1 MADRRVKV
9 VFEAEISKY
18 KQGMADAA
26 KETEKLAKSA
36 DEAGDSTKQRMA
48 DIEKVAAADQ
58 RAAKAAGLLYNA
70 QGQLADSN
78 GKVLNSAQAAAHN
91 LDAFSEAAY
100 LAGAESEAAAA
111 KSEAAAAKTAAAW
124 DSVAA
129 PLMMAGAGAV
139 AAVGATVKA
148 AADFDK
154 GMSGVQA
161 ATHATSADMAQLR
174 DAAVRAGADTAYSAT
189 EAAGA
194 ITELSKAGVSTTDI
208 LNGGLN
214 GALSLA
220 AAGQI
225 DVATAA
231 EYAASAMTQFQLSG
245 KDIPHIADLLAAG
258 AGKAQGSV
266 NDMGLALSYA
276 GVPAKAMGASIE
288 ETTGAIALFAS
299 NGIIGEKAGTA
310 LRSMFVSMA
319 NPTSKTAKLMDELGI
334 SFEDGNGKFIGLA
347 ASAQVL
353 QDALAGETEMARNA
367 ALAQIFGNEAL
378 GAAQALYAGGAA
390 KVKEWTDAVNDSGYA
405 AETASI
411 MQDNLAGDLEK
422 LGGAFDTVF
431 IQAGGTGNDVLR
443 EFVQIAESAVDT
455 IGRIPAPILGVGT
468 LIAGVA
474 GGASL
479 LAGGFITAIPKI
491 KETKDALE
499 VLAPA
504 GTRAGKG
511 IRATGTALTSITAVG
526 AGLLLGKATIEAI
539 NEAVRSGK
547 PDVQEYFNLI
557 STGGDLRDALN
568 LGESDGWSG
577 SIFKDSGEQAKKYFD
592 TVTVEAGNAKRALE
606 MLNNTDGLTGIT
618 GWFSKNLS
626 MGDVRGATEDAL
638 QLQEAMKGI
647 AQALEMGDADAGID
661 SLKSL
666 ATQLEFTDAEVATL
680 INSVPELKSALTSLA
695 TENGI
700 QIDPNNELGLVDL
713 ALGRIATTS
722 PGAASGVQ
730 ETADALAE
738 AGVSAS
744 GAVESMS
751 DFLDL
756 LFQTGMITMNSRD
769 AAAAYEEQLD
779 SVQEAAEEI
788 AKGKLGKALNKAKD
802 DFDLSTEAGRL
813 ANEEFQALAKGGM
826 DEVRAMSEE
835 GLGQDQLQEKLSTTY
850 KDLVKSGE
858 AFGLSKSAAK
868 DLAREVLGVPDG
880 VSVESWMSEVA
891 KATAEE
897 TTKSIAE
904 IPGYTEVTVAVTED
918 GTTGEVQSK
927 INGVTG
933 KTEYVFVTEDGTT
946 QVVQEA
952 IVSIDG
958 VTRKVYVTDDGTVV
972 GTQED
977 INGIKGKNA
986 TVTVTAEGV
995 STVEQQLTS
1004 LARPRAATLTVS
1016 ERFVPGT
1023 KSPGSSVAEAFGHKK
1038 AGGRLPKH
1046 ADGGRLPRTG
1056 LGTDKI
1062 LGIASD
1068 GTPLSWVDDLEWV
1081 INRKSSDKHNELLGM
1096 INRDDP
1102 RVDMMKQLVGLKSG
1116 GRVGW
1121 SQGQDRNLSSAAKN
1135 ATAERKQAEREL
1147 KAADKAED
1155 RAQNAYSKV
1164 GSKKSDKARKDAAKR
1179 ALDAAKREAKAAKQD
1194 VDRLKKAEDA
1204 AKDALAD
1211 SKARTGRLSDLTFD
1225 LRRDLKRGDI
1235 TEAFTS
1241 GSGMSVVDRLFEQS
1255 NNKDLSKRQ
1264 RSNLRSTAYGMESQL
1279 LKLEKQSEKL
1289 ETQLDKATAA
1299 RDRLLEASKSVAS
1312 GLRGEYSLGGVLSN
1326 LLSGEQKGP
1335 LEASS
1340 FVKSAQGKAA
1350 QFKRFGKMLER
1361 LRKKGYNEA
1370 IIREIADLGTVEG
1383 TQVGNALLSA
1393 SGNERQQLNEAY
1405 KSMDY
1410 WSGQAGKEV
1419 TKSMRQGGIDSAEGV
1434 IDGLESKKKDVEDA
1448 FYKLG
1453 KSAEKA
1459 FRRSLDMHSPS
1470 RTLAVSG
1477 RDALDGILVGHD
1489 DRRQAVIDAYAGLGH
1504 DVAAAYQPNLALAV
1518 PPSHEVA
1525 RYAQAQAAQASV
1537 SPEAI
1542 AQAVRAGMAGW
1553 QPMVNIGGKQFYG
1566 TMQQVNQQYGA
1577 RR

>member
-9 VFEAEISKY
+9 VFEAEVSKY

-36 DEAGDSTKQRMA
+36 DEAGDSAKRRMA

-91 LDAFSEAAY
+91 LEAFSEAAY

-124 DSVAA
+124 ETVAS
-129 PLMMAGAGAV
+129 PLMIAGTGAL

-154 GMSGVQA
+154 GMSGVAA
-161 ATHATSADMAQLR
+161 ATHESSANMALLR
-174 DAAVRAGADTAYSAT
+174 EAAVRAGADTAYSAT

-194 ITELSKAGVSTTDI
+194 ITELSKAGVSTSDI

-319 NPTSKTAKLMDELGI
+319 NPTSKTAKLMDDLGI

-390 KVKEWTDAVNDSGYA
+390 KVQEWTDAVNDSGYA

-511 IRATGTALTSITAVG
+511 IRATGTALTGITAVG

-539 NEAVRSGK
+539 NEAARSGK

-557 STGGDLRDALN
+557 STGGDIRNALN

-606 MLNNTDGLTGIT
+606 MLDNTDGLTGIT

-647 AQALEMGDADAGID
+647 AQALEMGDATAGID
-661 SLKSL
+661 SLKNL

-680 INSVPELKSALTSLA
+680 INSVPELKSALTALA

-730 ETADALAE
+730 ETADALAD

-788 AKGKLGKALNKAKD
+788 AEGKLGKALNKAKD

-813 ANEEFQALAKGGM
+813 ANQEFQALAKGGM

-858 AFGLSKSAAK
+858 AFGLSKSAAQ

-880 VSVESWMSEVA
+880 VSIESWMSEVA
-891 KATAEE
+891 KTTAEE

-933 KTEYVFVTEDGTT
+933 KTEFVFVTEDGTT

-958 VTRKVYVTDDGTVV
+958 VTRKVWVTDDGTVV
-972 GTQED
+972 GTQAD

-986 TVTVTAEGV
+986 TVTVGASGID
-995 STVEQQLTS
+995 TVERQLNWV
-1004 LARPRAATLTVS
+1004 ARPRASSISIKQSITKEITS
-1016 ERFVPGT
+1016 IDNGT
-1023 KSPGSSVAEAFGHKK
+1023 ITGQFGKKK
-1038 AGGRLPKH
+1038 AGGRLPRH

-1081 INRKSSDKHNELLGM
+1081 INRRSSDKHDELLGM

-1116 GRVGW
+1116 GRVG
-1121 SQGQDRNLSSAAKN
+1121 AAEKRVKQAQKAYDSIDGKKAN
-1135 ATAERKQAEREL
+1135 KARKQA
-1147 KAADKAED
+1147 A
-1155 RAQNAYSKV
+1155 
-1164 GSKKSDKARKDAAKR
+1164 KDQ
-1179 ALDAAKREAKAAKQD
+1179 LDAAKAELKTAQAEKKKADEAAKEASEKAS
-1194 VDRLKKAEDA
+1194 RLGELRFE
-1204 AKDALAD
+1204 LA
-1211 SKARTGRLSDLTFD
+1211 
-1225 LRRDLKRGDI
+1225 RDLKRGDI
-1235 TEAFTS
+1235 TDAFTS
-1241 GSGMSVVDRLFEQS
+1241 GSGMSVVDRLFDQS
-1255 NNKDLSKRQ
+1255 KNKDLSKKQ
-1264 RSNLRSTAYGMESQL
+1264 RSRLRSLAYKTESEL
-1279 LKLEKQSEKL
+1279 LKLEKQSDKLATSLEKAKDKRDEL
-1289 ETQLDKATAA
+1289 LAAKDSAASSVRGGFSLQDSLDEVT
-1299 RDRLLEASKSVAS
+1299 
-1312 GLRGEYSLGGVLSN
+1312 
-1326 LLSGEQKGP
+1326 
-1335 LEASS
+1335 ASS
-1340 FVKSAQGKAA
+1340 FKKPNAKSLLTSVQARAGQMKDFGGKIE
-1350 QFKRFGKMLER
+1350 K
-1361 LRKKGYNEA
+1361 LRKKGYSAA
-1370 IIREIADLGTVEG
+1370 IIEEVVSYGIDGGTELADI
-1383 TQVGNALLSA
+1383 LLSA
-1393 SGNERQQLNEAY
+1393 TTTEKNAFNSAY
-1405 KSMDY
+1405 KSMDKY
-1410 WSGQAGKEV
+1410 AADAGESL
-1419 TKSMRQGGIDSAEGV
+1419 TKAMHKGGVDSAEGV
-1434 IDGLESKKKDVEDA
+1434 VAGLESKKKKVEGA
-1448 FYKLG
+1448 FYQLG
-1453 KSAEKA
+1453 KDAEKA
-1459 FRRSLDMHSPS
+1459 FRSSLDMHSPS
-1470 RTLAVSG
+1470 RTLAGSG
-1477 RDALDGILVGHD
+1477 RDAVDGILVGHD
-1489 DRRQAVIDAYAGLGH
+1489 ERRQAVIDAFASTGDDIAL
-1504 DVAAAYQPNLALAV
+1504 AFQPNLTSAV
-1518 PPSHEVA
+1518 PATVGAA
-1525 RYAQAQAAQASV
+1525 RYAQTAGPNTVEHHYHIDAKPGLAHQYAQDIANQASTRV
-1537 SPEAI
+1537 GDHLA
-1542 AQAVRAGMAGW
+1542 
-1553 QPMVNIGGKQFYG
+1553 
-1566 TMQQVNQQYGA
+1566 A
-1577 RR
+1577 RGIN

>member
-1 MADRRVKV
+1 MT
-9 VFEAEISKY
+9 
-18 KQGMADAA
+18 DAA

-36 DEAGDSTKQRMA
+36 DEAGDSAKRRMA

-58 RAAKAAGLLYNA
+58 RAAKSAGLLYNA
-70 QGQLADSN
+70 QGQLTDAN
-78 GKVLNSAQAAAHN
+78 GKVLSSTQAAAHN
-91 LDAFSEAAY
+91 LEAFSDAAY
-100 LAGAESEAAAA
+100 LAGFESETAAA
-111 KSEAAAAKTAAAW
+111 KSAAAW
-124 DSVAA
+124 ETVSNV
-129 PLMMAGAGAV
+129 MMGAGTGIVAGVGMAV
-139 AAVGATVKA
+139 KKY
-148 AADFDK
+148 ADFDK
-154 GMSGVQA
+154 SMSAVQA
-161 ATHATSADMAQLR
+161 ATHETSGNMLQLR
-174 DAAVRAGADTAYSAT
+174 EAAISAGADTAFSAE

-194 ITELSKAGVSTTDI
+194 IEELAKAGVSTESI
-208 LNGGLN
+208 LGGGLN

-220 AAGQI
+220 AAGNLG
-225 DVATAA
+225 VGEAA
-231 EYAASAMTQFQLSG
+231 EIAASAMTQFKLSG
-245 KDIPHIADLLAAG
+245 DQIPHLADLLAAG

-266 NDMGLALSYA
+266 HDLGEALNQAGLVASGTGLS
-276 GVPAKAMGASIE
+276 VE
-288 ETTGAIALFAS
+288 ETTGTLAAFAS
-299 NGIIGEKAGTA
+299 AGLTGSDAGTSFKTMLQKLQA
-310 LRSMFVSMA
+310 
-319 NPTSKTAKLMDELGI
+319 PSKESAKLMDELGI
-334 SFEDGNGKFIGLA
+334 NMYDANGEFAGM
-347 ASAQVL
+347 
-353 QDALAGETEMARNA
+353 DALAGQLASSLSTKSAAERDAAMAT
-367 ALAQIFGNEAL
+367 IFGSDAVRAANVL
-378 GAAQALYAGGAA
+378 YQQGAEGIQ
-390 KVKEWTDAVNDSGYA
+390 EWTDKVNDAGYA
-405 AETASI
+405 AETAAI
-411 MQDNLAGDLEK
+411 MQDNLAGDVEK

-431 IQAGGTGNDVLR
+431 IKSGSGANDALR
-443 EFVQIAESAVDT
+443 ELVQGAESVVDA
-455 IGRIPAPILGVGT
+455 IGRIPGPVLSTVT
-468 LIAGVA
+468 SIAGVA
-474 GGASL
+474 GATA
-479 LAGGFITAIPKI
+479 LAVGGF
-491 KETKDALE
+491 TK
-499 VLAPA
+499 LAPA
-504 GTRAGKG
+504 VVDTWSAFKDLGAEGSRMPGKLGKVTKAVGILGAAFAALSTAATITSEIRSNLDKPVKASEIINALSEITDKGESSAAALDAVFKNTVVTGGGSGIGGAPTAVNDLASAMDRLYNPSGFDNFNDFLGTIFGPGVESGSEVVRQNIGELDSALKTLAQSGAYEQAAAGFTMMHDSALQSGASIQEIKG
-511 IRATGTALTSITAVG
+511 QAPEYLNSLRDVASAAGVVVGEQELLNWALSGTAP
-526 AGLLLGKATIEAI
+526 
-539 NEAVRSGK
+539 EAV
-547 PDVQEYFNLI
+547 
-557 STGGDLRDALN
+557 
-568 LGESDGWSG
+568 
-577 SIFKDSGEQAKKYFD
+577 QA
-592 TVTVEAGNAKRALE
+592 
-606 MLNNTDGLTGIT
+606 
-618 GWFSKNLS
+618 
-626 MGDVRGATEDAL
+626 
-638 QLQEAMKGI
+638 
-647 AQALEMGDADAGID
+647 AQAA
-661 SLKSL
+661 K
-666 ATQLEFTDAEVATL
+666 
-680 INSVPELKSALTSLA
+680 
-695 TENGI
+695 
-700 QIDPNNELGLVDL
+700 
-713 ALGRIATTS
+713 
-722 PGAASGVQ
+722 

-738 AGVSAS
+738 VGVSAS
-744 GAVESMS
+744 GAVDSMA

-788 AKGKLGKALNKAKD
+788 AEGKLGKALNKAKD

-813 ANEEFQALAKGGM
+813 ANQEFQALAKGGM

-858 AFGLSKSAAK
+858 AFGLSKSAAQ

-880 VSVESWMSEVA
+880 VSIESWMSEVA
-891 KATAEE
+891 KTTAEE

-958 VTRKVYVTDDGTVV
+958 VTRKVWVTDDGTVV
-972 GTQED
+972 GTQAD

-986 TVTVTAEGV
+986 TVTVGASGID
-995 STVEQQLTS
+995 TVERQLNWV
-1004 LARPRAATLTVS
+1004 ARPRASSISIKQSITKEITS
-1016 ERFVPGT
+1016 IDNGT
-1023 KSPGSSVAEAFGHKK
+1023 ITGQFGKKK
-1038 AGGRLPKH
+1038 AGGRLPQH

-1081 INRKSSDKHNELLGM
+1081 INRRSSDKHDELLGM

-1116 GRVGW
+1116 GRVGE
-1121 SQGQDRNLSSAAKN
+1121 
-1135 ATAERKQAEREL
+1135 AERKV
-1147 KAADKAED
+1147 D
-1155 RAQNAYSKV
+1155 RLQRQYSRMS
-1164 GSKKSDKARKDAAKR
+1164 GDKKSRARKLDLKDE
-1179 ALDAAKREAKAAKQD
+1179 LDAAKKELKAVKASTKASEKVAKEAK
-1194 VDRLKKAEDA
+1194 KKAEEA
-1204 AKDALAD
+1204 R
-1211 SKARTGRLSDLTFD
+1211 KAERERQGRLSEARFD

-1235 TEAFTS
+1235 TDSFTS

-1255 NNKDLSKRQ
+1255 KNKDLSKGK
-1264 RSNLRSTAYGMESQL
+1264 RSALRSTAYGMESQL
-1279 LKLEKQSEKL
+1279 LKLEKQSKKL

-1335 LEASS
+1335 LSAGS

-1361 LRKKGYNEA
+1361 LRKKGYSEA

-1393 SGNERQQLNEAY
+1393 TGKERQQLNDAY

-1410 WSGQAGKEV
+1410 WSGQAGDEV
-1419 TKSMRQGGIDSAEGV
+1419 TKSMYRGGIDAAEGLV
-1434 IDGLESKKKDVEDA
+1434 AGLESKQKGVEDA

-1518 PPSHEVA
+1518 PPSYEVSQ
-1525 RYAQAQAAQASV
+1525 YAQAQAAPASV

-1542 AQAVRAGMAGW
+1542 AQAVRDGMAGW
-1553 QPMVNIGGKQFYG
+1553 QPMVNIDGRKFYG
-1566 TMQQVNQQYGA
+1566 VMSQVAQNVGN